1 MTKRKRVLF
10 IDRDGTL
17 VKEPLDEQVDDFSKL
32 TFQEGVF
39 RNLAFICQHTDFELV
54 MVTNQDGLGTDS
66 FPEETFWPVH
76 LFIVNTLAGEGIVF
90 KEQLIDR
97 HFPADNAPTRKPETG
112 MVRHY
117 MESPEYDMA
126 GSYVIGDRETD
137 AQLARNMGCRALI
150 LGRDGMTWDLS
161 LIHI

>member
-76 LFIVNTLAGEGIVF
+76 QFIVNTLAGEGIVF

-97 HFPADNAPTRKPETG
+97 EHGEWYWSRRPDGTVNQDDD
-112 MVRHY
+112 H
-117 MESPEYDMA
+117 A
-126 GSYVIGDRETD
+126 GFWKCPYHNSRMCLEIIE
-137 AQLARNMGCRALI
+137 RNL
-150 LGRDGMTWDLS
+150 
-161 LIHI
+161 